1 MALFK
6 NNILLSVFVSVLA
19 MTLWAGLLF
28 SFSLERGLSL
38 LSSRLG
44 ADVALIPRGSS
55 VDAQSLLLHG
65 DVKAG
70 ELPSSLLEFVKKIP
84 GVKKATPQS
93 FFSSVGASC
102 CEKKVNIIGFEP
114 QSDFV
119 IEPWI
124 REVFNDS
131 LPPGSIIAGNEIEIG
146 PKGFIR
152 LFDREFPVVSQL
164 DPIGNE
170 LDRAVFATME
180 TVDSIRVAAEKKGYS
195 FVSDKTN
202 ISAIL
207 LKTDEIFDVAQFS
220 EAVHTQYDNV
230 QIVKRKDMFSG
241 LVRTVAVFKMATRIL
256 IIFFFAAS
264 FAAFAIAFSLSTR
277 ERKRDFAVIRLVGG
291 TRIKLKRIVL
301 AEALRISAWG
311 TAAGIL
317 LGSLIFF
324 PFRILAGDMIGV
336 KLLLPSGF
344 VITLI
349 AILSILTPLL
359 SGPLAAYRSAIKISR
374 LDVYETLREE

>member
-1 MALFK
+1 MPLFK
-6 NNILLSVFVSVLA
+6 NNILLSVFVSVLTMA
-19 MTLWAGLLF
+19 LWTGLLF
-28 SFSLERGLSL
+28 SSSLERGLSL

-44 ADVALIPRGSS
+44 ADVALIPQGSS

-65 DVKAG
+65 DVKMG
-70 ELPSSLLEFVKKIP
+70 KLPPSLLAFVKKIP
-84 GVKKATPQS
+84 GVERATSQS
-93 FFSSVGASC
+93 FFSSVGANC

-131 LPPGSIIAGNEIEIG
+131 LPTGSVIAGCEIEIG
-146 PKGFIR
+146 PKGSIR

-170 LDRAVFATME
+170 LDRAVFASIE
-180 TVDSIRVAAEKKGYS
+180 TVDSIRVAAETKGYR

-202 ISAIL
+202 VSVIL
-207 LKTDEIFDVAQFS
+207 LKTDEKFDIVRFS
-220 EAVHTQYDNV
+220 ETVHTQYDNV

-241 LVRTVAVFKMATRIL
+241 LVRTVAVFKMVTRVL
-256 IIFFFAAS
+256 IFFFFIVS
-264 FAAFAIAFSLSTR
+264 FAAFAIAFSISTK

-291 TRIKLKRIVL
+291 TQAKLKRIVL
-301 AEALRISAWG
+301 VEALRISAWG

-324 PFRILAGDMIGV
+324 PFRILVGDMIGV

-344 VITLI
+344 VLSLI
-349 AILSILTPLL
+349 AFLSILIPIL

-374 LDVYETLREE
+374 LEVYETLREE